1 MRHLAAL
8 ALGLSLAI
16 SAAAGEEERLLY
28 SWTSGDGSVHYTD
41 DSSRVPEEFRSSTK
55 TFLARERREAQPV
68 PSAAPAKPKEAASEP
83 AAIYDGWSEVDWRA
97 AAQRLDDAIAALA
110 PVATACE
117 KDHVNLSPGDGS
129 RKRREEAEEARKCA
143 EARSALANAQA
154 EREALSERAH
164 RAGAP
169 PGWVRGE

>member
-8 ALGLSLAI
+8 ALGLPLAI

-55 TFLARERREAQPV
+55 TFVARERREAQPV
-68 PSAAPAKPKEAASEP
+68 PSAAPAKPKAVSEP

-97 AAQRLDDAIAALA
+97 EAQRLDDAIAALA